1 MTETD
6 PQAAGAGAG
15 TDQSAPPAGAGTP
28 EERLAAAEAR
38 ASENWAAYLRAVAE
52 LDNYRKRAARE
63 VEGAR
68 QFGAER
74 LAAELLPVLDSL
86 GLALSAANGA
96 DAATLV
102 EGQRAT
108 LRLLLKAFERA
119 GISEIDP
126 SGQPFDPQ
134 LHEAMA
140 IQPTADLAP
149 DTVLQVAQKGYV
161 LNGRLLRP
169 ARVIVARAPDPAA
182 GG

>member
-1 MTETD
+1 MTDSD
-6 PQAAGAGAG
+6 PQANGAPAA
-15 TDQSAPPAGAGTP
+15 QPAAAPPAAAPSP
-28 EERLAAAEAR
+28 EELLAAAEAK
-38 ASENWAAYLRAVAE
+38 AAEHWSACLRAVAE

-63 VEGAR
+63 IEGAR
-68 QFGAER
+68 QYGAER
-74 LAAELLPVLDSL
+74 LATELLPVLDSL
-86 GLALSAANGA
+86 GLALDAAAA
-96 DAATLV
+96 DAATLL

-126 SGQPFDPQ
+126 LGQPFDPQ

-140 IQPTADLAP
+140 LQPAAGQPP

-169 ARVIVARAPDPAA
+169 ARVIVARAPDPPA